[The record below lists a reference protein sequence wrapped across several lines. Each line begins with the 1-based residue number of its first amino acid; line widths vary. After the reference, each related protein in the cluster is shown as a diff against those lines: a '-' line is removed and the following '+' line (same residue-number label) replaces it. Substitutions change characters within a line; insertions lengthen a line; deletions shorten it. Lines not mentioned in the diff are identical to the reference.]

1 MPPPVN
7 PAKSGYFRWPALH
20 RDTLVFVCEDDLHT
34 VPLTGGVPRRI
45 TDAPGSTSKPV
56 FSGCGTYVAFTV
68 TELECEE
75 LYVVHHK
82 GGPVV
87 RVTHVRISCFTT
99 FRILIAH
106 TRLKFFFY
114 SLRFARHRRFGGAF
128 LRHGNDRGYKEKRRR
143 DLQGQLHVPI

>member
-106 TRLKFFFY
+106 TRLT
-114 SLRFARHRRFGGAF
+114 
-128 LRHGNDRGYKEKRRR
+128 D
-143 DLQGQLHVPI
+143 